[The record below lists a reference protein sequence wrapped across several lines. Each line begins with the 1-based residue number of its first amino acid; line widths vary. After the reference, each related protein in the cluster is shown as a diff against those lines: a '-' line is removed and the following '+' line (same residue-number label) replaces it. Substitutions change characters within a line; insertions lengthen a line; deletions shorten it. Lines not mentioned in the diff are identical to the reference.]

1 MKKTEP
7 CNRHRRSRYVKIDY
21 TQKLFSSQY
30 KERRHTGGLR
40 MDEAPSR
47 PFLSTFLRVSII
59 MCLVILLT
67 EDCRNKDK
75 KKTVQSLEVG
85 QEV

>member
-1 MKKTEP
+1 
-7 CNRHRRSRYVKIDY
+7 
-21 TQKLFSSQY
+21 
-30 KERRHTGGLR
+30 